1 MSHSLTKKEKV
12 SKQLVK
18 KLNPFPK
25 EKYDFWIV
33 WKTKKVKQ
41 LSSRKICILYVKS
54 IMMSVIANKIAQVK
68 LNEML
73 LLAEMSM
80 KIPQKDSEP
89 TKHLF
94 QHPDHVCQW
103 KVLISAPM
111 GTCKRKNLE
120 AFFIWVRHLTLNKQE
135 DSKKLTEDLL

>member
-54 IMMSVIANKIAQVK
+54 IMMSVIANKITQVK

-80 KIPQKDSEP
+80 KTPKKIQSQPSISFNTQIMFVNGKFWCQ
-89 TKHLF
+89 HLRVF
-94 QHPDHVCQW
+94 AKGKTW
-103 KVLISAPM
+103 
-111 GTCKRKNLE
+111 
-120 AFFIWVRHLTLNKQE
+120 RHSLYE
-135 DSKKLTEDLL
+135 WDI